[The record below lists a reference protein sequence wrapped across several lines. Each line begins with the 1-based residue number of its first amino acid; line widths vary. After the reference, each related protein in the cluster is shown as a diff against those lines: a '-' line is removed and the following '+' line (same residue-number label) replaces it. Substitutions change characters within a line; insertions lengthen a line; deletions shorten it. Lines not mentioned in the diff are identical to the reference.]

1 MESNITRTPNI
12 GPAIICMLK
21 TIIYV
26 LFLLPYDL
34 WVQSVN
40 RLAALENTKG
50 YEVGERK
57 SHWPLLSYQYHLT
70 FEYCFDIITILVPV
84 YLLVAFIVLLFK
96 TNFGIIIL
104 TLYGV
109 YMSSVA
115 IQLIRDFIQLVFI
128 APIRKFVSWL
138 NKPAQYLDIKMDQDL
153 KVKK

>member
-1 MESNITRTPNI
+1 M
-12 GPAIICMLK
+12 
-21 TIIYV
+21 
-26 LFLLPYDL
+26 
-34 WVQSVN
+34 
-40 RLAALENTKG
+40 
-50 YEVGERK
+50 GERK

-84 YLLVAFIVLLFK
+84 YLLVAFIVLLFNK